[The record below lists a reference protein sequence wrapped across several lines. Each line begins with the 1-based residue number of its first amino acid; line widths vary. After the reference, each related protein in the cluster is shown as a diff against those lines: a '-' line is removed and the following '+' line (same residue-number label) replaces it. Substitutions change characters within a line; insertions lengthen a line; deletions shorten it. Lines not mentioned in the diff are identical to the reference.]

1 MELFLQCLFLHARQ
15 CTYVIITNEVDS
27 RSTRFS
33 FFVFHQELLG
43 RGICKGFVA
52 IELINFF

>member
-27 RSTRFS
+27 RSTRFLS
-33 FFVFHQELLG
+33 LFFTRNCWGEGYVRDSLQS
-43 RGICKGFVA
+43 
-52 IELINFF
+52 N

>member
-33 FFVFHQELLG
+33 FFVFHEARNCWGEGYVRDSLQS
-43 RGICKGFVA
+43 
-52 IELINFF
+52 N

>member
-33 FFVFHQELLG
+33 FFVFHCWEEGYVRDSLQS
-43 RGICKGFVA
+43 
-52 IELINFF
+52 N